1 LKNSKD
7 DRINYLYPLASGGLG
22 TWMGCGEL
30 VQENTPE
37 HRAYLQSKECIEV
50 KSLGIPFKSLVGSS
64 SDTKG
69 LIF

>member
-1 LKNSKD
+1 
-7 DRINYLYPLASGGLG
+7 
-22 TWMGCGEL
+22 MGCGAL

-50 KSLGIPFKSLVGSS
+50 KSFGIPFKSWVGSS